1 MNKKEIKNYGKSVRA
16 RLLTVS
22 KESRVPY
29 MTILVRYLQE
39 RLLYR
44 VSQSEFKENFYLK
57 GGALLYAFNQE
68 KARPTK
74 DIDFLGIHISNDRDY
89 IKAVFAKIA
98 LVSCEEDGVTYDAET
113 IEVVDITQEKKYH
126 GARLAMTAHL
136 DTVRQQISMDIGFG
150 DVVTPGPQN
159 LSYPLLLENVPG
171 VNVLAYSLETV
182 VAEKFEAMISLSVNN
197 SRMKDF
203 YDLYRIL
210 GDGEWDSVI
219 LGEAVRNTFA
229 NRKTTF
235 VENHPL
241 FSDEFY
247 LDAGRIARW
256 NGFLKGIN
264 SKELIPFAE
273 TGKRI
278 KESLL
283 HYWLLLKSEWENDNM
298 ASPNNSR

>member
-1 MNKKEIKNYGKSVRA
+1 MTKKEIKDYGKSVRT

-22 KESRVPY
+22 KESGIPY

-57 GGALLYAFNQE
+57 GGALLYAFHQE

-74 DIDFLGIHISNDRDY
+74 DIDFLGTHISNDRDY

-98 LVSCEEDGVTYDAET
+98 EVPCDEDGVKFVADS
-113 IEVVDITQEKKYH
+113 IEVIDITQEKKYH
-126 GARLAMTAHL
+126 GARLTMTAHL

-150 DVVTPGPQN
+150 DVVTPGPQD
-159 LSYPLLLENVPG
+159 LTYPLLLENIPAVSL
-171 VNVLAYSLETV
+171 LAYSLETV

-210 GDGEWDSVI
+210 D
-219 LGEAVRNTFA
+219 
-229 NRKTTF
+229 
-235 VENHPL
+235 
-241 FSDEFY
+241 
-247 LDAGRIARW
+247 DATA
-256 NGFLKGIN
+256 
-264 SKELIPFAE
+264 
-273 TGKRI
+273 
-278 KESLL
+278 
-283 HYWLLLKSEWENDNM
+283 
-298 ASPNNSR
+298 

>member
-1 MNKKEIKNYGKSVRA
+1 MTKKETKNYGKSVRT
-16 RLLTVS
+16 RLLAVS
-22 KESRVPY
+22 KESGIPY

-74 DIDFLGIHISNDRDY
+74 DIDFLGTHISNDRDY
-89 IKAVFAKIA
+89 IKAVFAKISQVA
-98 LVSCEEDGVTYDAET
+98 CEEDGVTYDSDT
-113 IEVVDITQEKKYH
+113 IEVIDITQEKKYH
-126 GARLAMTAHL
+126 GARLTMMAHL

-159 LSYPLLLENVPG
+159 LSYPLLLENVPN
-171 VNVLAYSLETV
+171 VNLLAYSLETV

-210 GDGEWDSVI
+210 GDGNWDSEV
-219 LGEAVRNTFA
+219 LGEAIRNTFS
-229 NRKTTF
+229 NRKTLY

-247 LDAGRIARW
+247 SDANRIARW
-256 NGFLKGIN
+256 NGFLKGIK
-264 SKELIPFAE
+264 SKEHIPFAE

-278 KESLL
+278 KECLW
-283 HYWLLLKSEWENDNM
+283 HYWQLLKPEE
-298 ASPNNSR
+298 

>member
-1 MNKKEIKNYGKSVRA
+1 MTKKEIKNYGKSVRT
-16 RLLTVS
+16 RLLAVS
-22 KESRVPY
+22 KESAIPY

-74 DIDFLGIHISNDRDY
+74 DIDFLGTHISNDRDY

-98 LVSCEEDGVTYDAET
+98 QVACEEDGVTYDSDT
-113 IEVVDITQEKKYH
+113 IEVIDITQEKKYH
-126 GARLAMTAHL
+126 GARLTMMAHL

-150 DVVTPGPQN
+150 DVVTPGPQS
-159 LSYPLLLENVPG
+159 LSYPLLLENVPN
-171 VNVLAYSLETV
+171 VNILAYSLETV
-182 VAEKFEAMISLSVNN
+182 VAEKFEAMVSLSVNN

-210 GDGEWDSVI
+210 GDRNWDSEI
-219 LGEAVRNTFA
+219 LGEAVKNTFG
-229 NRKTTF
+229 NRKTIYI
-235 VENHPL
+235 ENHPL
-241 FSDEFY
+241 FNDEFY
-247 LDAGRIARW
+247 ADSNRIARW
-256 NGFLKGIN
+256 NGFLKGIK
-264 SKELIPFAE
+264 SEEQIPFAE

-278 KESLL
+278 KECLWD
-283 HYWLLLKSEWENDNM
+283 YWLLLKPEEDE
-298 ASPNNSR
+298 

>member
-1 MNKKEIKNYGKSVRA
+1 MIKKEIKNYGQSVRT

-22 KESRVPY
+22 KESSIPY

-44 VSQSEFKENFYLK
+44 VSQSEFKDNFYLK

-74 DIDFLGIHISNDRDY
+74 DIDFLGTHISNDRDY
-89 IKAVFAKIA
+89 IKMVFAKIA
-98 LVSCEEDGVTYDAET
+98 QVTCEEDGVTFDADT
-113 IEVVDITQEKKYH
+113 IEVIDITQEKKYH
-126 GARLAMTAHL
+126 GARITMIAHL

-159 LSYPLLLENVPG
+159 LSYPLLLENVP
-171 VNVLAYSLETV
+171 NVELLAYSLETV

-210 GDGEWDSVI
+210 GDGNFDSGV
-219 LGEAVRNTFA
+219 LEDAVKNTFSNRNTA
-229 NRKTTF
+229 Y

-241 FSDEFY
+241 FSEEFY
-247 LDAGRIARW
+247 SDTSRIARW
-256 NGFLKGIN
+256 KGFLRGIK
-264 SKELIPFAE
+264 SKEQIPFAE

-278 KESLL
+278 KEGLWD
-283 HYWLLLKSEWENDNM
+283 YWKLLKPEE
-298 ASPNNSR
+298 

>member
-1 MNKKEIKNYGKSVRA
+1 MTKKEIKNYGKSVRT

-22 KESRVPY
+22 KESGIPY

-44 VSQSEFKENFYLK
+44 VSHSEFRDNFYLK

-74 DIDFLGIHISNDRDY
+74 DIDFLGTQISNDRDY
-89 IKAVFAKIA
+89 IKMVFAKIA
-98 LVSCEEDGVTYDAET
+98 QVTCEEDGVTFDADT
-113 IEVVDITQEKKYH
+113 IEVIDITQEKKYH
-126 GARLAMTAHL
+126 GARLTMMAHL

-159 LSYPLLLENVPG
+159 LSYPLLLEDVPH
-171 VNVLAYSLETV
+171 VELLAYSLETV

-210 GDGEWDSVI
+210 GDGGFDSGV
-219 LGEAVRNTFA
+219 LEDAVRNTFS
-229 NRKTTF
+229 NRRTAY

-241 FSDEFY
+241 FSEEFY
-247 LDAGRIARW
+247 SDTSRIARW
-256 NGFLKGIN
+256 NGFLKGIK
-264 SKELIPFAE
+264 STEQITFAE

-278 KESLL
+278 KECLWD
-283 HYWLLLKSEWENDNM
+283 YWQLLKPEE
-298 ASPNNSR
+298 